1 MKIMNLCPHPFLL
14 YKESQFV
21 GLKQDKTN
29 TSIWKADQVYGEPIL
44 TVPVSGIVARVDVK
58 STVGPTILLDNEVSV
73 PTVTS
78 KYGEMV
84 FPEDK
89 LDSATIFIVS
99 LTFAN
104 HAANTGKA
112 SQFLKWLV
120 TPYKVIRYNTP
131 DAKVIGACGFNF
143 VVS

>member
-1 MKIMNLCPHPFLL
+1 MKIMNLCPHPFFL

-21 GLKQDKTN
+21 GLKQDKAN
-29 TSIWKADQVYGEPIL
+29 TSVWRADQVYGNPVL
-44 TVPVSGIVARVDVK
+44 SVPASGIVARVDVK
-58 STVGPTILLDNEVSV
+58 STIGPTLIIDEDIKI

-78 KYGEMV
+78 KYGNIV

-89 LDSATIFIVS
+89 LDSRTIFIVS

-104 HAANTGKA
+104 HVANTGKA
-112 SQFLKWLV
+112 NNFLRWLV
-120 TPYKVIRYNTP
+120 TPYKVVRYNTP
-131 DAKVIGACGFNF
+131 DAQVIGACGLNI

>member
-1 MKIMNLCPHPFLL
+1 MKVINLLPHPFYL

-21 GLKQDKTN
+21 GLKQDKAN
-29 TSIWKADQVYGEPIL
+29 TSIWKADQVYGEPLL

-58 STVGPTILLDNEVSV
+58 STIGPTIILGDEITV
-73 PTVTS
+73 PTMTS
-78 KYGEMV
+78 KYGDV
-84 FPEDK
+84 IFPQDK
-89 LDSATIFIVS
+89 LDGATIFIVS

-104 HAANTGKA
+104 HVANTGKA
-112 SQFLKWLV
+112 NHFMKWIV
-120 TPYKVIRYNTP
+120 TPYKVVRHNTP

>member
-1 MKIMNLCPHPFLL
+1 MKIMNLCPHPFFL

-21 GLKQDKTN
+21 GLKQDKAN
-29 TSIWKADQVYGEPIL
+29 TSVWRADQVYGNPVL
-44 TVPVSGIVARVDVK
+44 SVPASGIVARVDVK
-58 STVGPTILLDNEVSV
+58 STIGPTLIINEDIKI

-78 KYGEMV
+78 KYGNIV

-89 LDSATIFIVS
+89 LDSRTIFIVS

-104 HAANTGKA
+104 HVANTGKA
-112 SQFLKWLV
+112 NNFLRWLV
-120 TPYKVIRYNTP
+120 TPYKVVRYNTP
-131 DAKVIGACGFNF
+131 DAQVIGACGLNI

>member
-1 MKIMNLCPHPFLL
+1 MKIMNLCPHPFFL

-21 GLKQDKTN
+21 GLKQDKAN
-29 TSIWKADQVYGEPIL
+29 TSVWRADQVYGNPVL
-44 TVPVSGIVARVDVK
+44 SVPASGIVARVDVK
-58 STVGPTILLDNEVSV
+58 STIGPTLIIDENIKI

-78 KYGEMV
+78 KYGNIV

-89 LDSATIFIVS
+89 LDSRTIFIVS

-104 HAANTGKA
+104 HVANTGKA
-112 SQFLKWLV
+112 NNFLRWLV
-120 TPYKVIRYNTP
+120 TPYKVVRYNTP
-131 DAKVIGACGFNF
+131 DAQVIGACGLNI